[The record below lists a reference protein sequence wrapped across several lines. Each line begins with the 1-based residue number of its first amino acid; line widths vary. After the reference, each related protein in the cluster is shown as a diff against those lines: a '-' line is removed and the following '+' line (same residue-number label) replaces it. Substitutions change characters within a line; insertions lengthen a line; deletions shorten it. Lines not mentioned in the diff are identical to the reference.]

1 MNRSKLIGIALT
13 LLGAIFWG
21 VSGTCAQYL
30 QVNQHINTNWLLS
43 VRLLT
48 AGGITVLYEIIRN
61 KKQSLAVFKDKK
73 DFMRLL
79 IFGILGIGL
88 CQYSYFVTI
97 IYAGAG
103 IATVIQYVAPIIIIL
118 YMFLVHHKKPTTAE
132 IISVILA
139 STGTVI
145 IALHGELSLAQLNSK
160 VLFWGLTSAA
170 AVAIYS
176 VQPVSLIKKY
186 GTLPIV
192 GWGMIAGGIISC
204 ALWRPLPAEAIVDQ
218 STLLSLFGVIIIGT
232 VFAFNFY
239 LEGVRRIGAIQGSI
253 LASIEPLSAAFIS
266 WLFLNNI
273 YTTSDIIG
281 FTLILSTIFILAL
294 NKSKN

>member
-1 MNRSKLIGIALT
+1 MNKTNFIGISLT

-30 QVNQHINTNWLLS
+30 QINQHINTPWLLTT
-43 VRLLT
+43 RLFT
-48 AGGITVLYEIIRN
+48 AGLITVLYELIRN
-61 KKQSLAVFKDKK
+61 PKHCLAVFHCKQDVFK
-73 DFMRLL
+73 LL
-79 IFGILGIGL
+79 IFGILGIAL

-118 YMFLVHHKKPTTAE
+118 YMFIVHHKKPTIAE
-132 IISVILA
+132 IVSVFLA
-139 STGTVI
+139 STGTII
-145 IALHGELSLAQLNSK
+145 IALHGEFSLAKLNSQ

-192 GWGMIAGGIISC
+192 GWGMIAGSIISL
-204 ALWRPLPAEAIVDQ
+204 AIWEPLSAEAIIDKN
-218 STLLSLFGVIIIGT
+218 TLFSFFGVIIIGT

-253 LASIEPLSAAFIS
+253 LASTEPLSAAFIS

-281 FTLILSTIFILAL
+281 FCLILSTIFILAF
-294 NKSKN
+294 NKKKK